1 LTRPEDLFTLSF
13 FLDNPK
19 VFYEFSREFELEGYH
34 PTPTHFFIKLLD
46 TQGQLTMNLTQN
58 IDNLEEKAGIDPNK
72 LSQAHGCI
80 KGAACGKC

>member
-1 LTRPEDLFTLSF
+1 LKRPEDLFTLSF

-46 TQGQLTMNLTQN
+46 TQQQLTMNLTQN

-72 LSQAHGCI
+72 LS
-80 KGAACGKC
+80 